1 MWHEDDQFWQAM
13 APFVFDSQRWS
24 EAATDVNQIVKLVGL
39 APPASVLDL
48 CCGQGRHSLE
58 FARRGFVVTAVD
70 RTAAFLGE
78 GGRRA
83 DAEGLRIELVQEDMR
98 RFFRPNAFDMAM
110 NLYTSFGYFDD
121 PQEDRNV
128 LLNVHRSLHPDGT
141 LVMDLIGKEVLARVF
156 RERDWNADDGAICLR
171 EMKVSQDWGWI
182 DSRWILL
189 KGTSRQ
195 EFSISHRLYSGTEL
209 AKLLRECGFVS
220 VRILGDFAGA
230 PYDHKAK
237 RLVAIARKPD
247 AN

>member
-13 APFVFDSQRWS
+13 APFVFDAQRWL
-24 EAATDVNQIVKLVGL
+24 EASTDVEQIVKLVGL

-58 FARRGFVVTAVD
+58 LARRGFAVTAVD
-70 RTAAFLGE
+70 RTAAYLEE

-83 DAEGLRIELVQEDMR
+83 DTQNLKIEFVKKVIRL
-98 RFFRPNAFDMAM
+98 FCRPNAFDTAL

-128 LLNVHRSLHPDGT
+128 LLNVHRSLKPGGT
-141 LVMDLIGKEVLARVF
+141 LVMDLIGKEVLARIF
-156 RERDWNADDGAICLR
+156 RERDWNAEGDAICLR
-171 EMKVSQDWGWI
+171 ETKVSRDWGWI

-247 AN
+247 AD